1 MRQARLLLADSHTI
15 MLEALR
21 RLLEPKFEIVG
32 IADDTKSL
40 FEAVDKLKPNIAVV
54 DLSLPVAN
62 KGNIAR
68 QLKDRNP
75 ELKLIVLSVHD
86 EPAVV
91 NEAMAAGALGFVLLR
106 SAAWDLI
113 PAIREVL
120 EGRTYVSPALGG
132 KVW

>member
-1 MRQARLLLADSHTI
+1 
-15 MLEALR
+15 MLR
-21 RLLEPKFEIVG
+21 SIGDLLEPGFEIVG
-32 IADDTKSL
+32 MVEDAKTLLKAADI
-40 FEAVDKLKPNIAVV
+40 LKPDIAIV
-54 DLSLPVAN
+54 DLSLPVAG
-62 KGNIAR
+62 KDNIAR
-68 QLKDRNP
+68 LLKDRNP

-91 NEAMAAGALGFVLLR
+91 NEALAAGALGFVLKR

-113 PAIREVL
+113 PAIQEVL